1 MYRVSKHVIK
11 YQVKSV
17 DNLFTLMLFFVLQK
31 FVTYQDRENGAA
43 ILVEEVEDNS
53 RTTTRTLKSRSY
65 VSKMLNFYLTNRKT
79 EMFSYFYIP
88 STVPSMLHTFRIY

>member
-17 DNLFTLMLFFVLQK
+17 DNLFTLILFFVLQK

-65 VSKMLNFYLTNRKT
+65 VSKMLIFYLTKYSQHAT
-79 EMFSYFYIP
+79 QISD
-88 STVPSMLHTFRIY
+88 